1 MSHPLRVLLVGAV
14 TLAASLSPLTAITPL
29 LATGCTPAARAEV
42 KTFGD
47 ALLPLACKLAALEW
61 SGAGDVC
68 PAAKAIFDGLLSSTP
83 ASLTD
88 GAPRPA
94 LVRVSAAMPLPACH
108 RIRLAEVMPE
118 RFRAVDAETV
128 CWEPLGPTEEIARA
142 RIIAAFGAGG
152 LGKAR

>member
-14 TLAASLSPLTAITPL
+14 TLAASLSPITALAPL
-29 LATGCTPAARAEV
+29 ALSSAGCTPAARAEG
-42 KTFGD
+42 KAIGD
-47 ALLPLACKLAALEW
+47 ALLPLACALASLEW
-61 SGAGDVC
+61 AGAGDVC
-68 PAAKAIFDGLLSSTP
+68 PAAKAIFDGLMSSTP
-83 ASLTD
+83 ALHD
-88 GAPRPA
+88 GARPA
-94 LVRVSAAMPLPACH
+94 LVRVSAMPLPACH

-142 RIIAAFGAGG
+142 RIRAAFGPGG